1 YFAVGAKTLAP
12 DTTPPTIA
20 SFSPEGTVAEKRPLI
35 IVKYSD
41 DVAIDTLRV
50 RLLVD
55 NVDVTALA
63 TINSTALTYRPGAD
77 LSEGTHSVYF
87 EVTDTS
93 GNKAT
98 KSWSFI
104 IADITPPVISAV
116 SPANNSVLTTK
127 SVTISASYS
136 DNVAID
142 VSSVVLKVDNVD
154 VTSRATVT
162 STGVTYSTTL
172 EEGTHTVALTV
183 KDTSGNTATA
193 TWSFAIRLPVV
204 DTLPPTITIVS
215 PANNSVLTT
224 KSVTISASYSDNVA
238 IDVSSV
244 VLKVDN
250 VDVTSRATVTSTG
263 VTYSTTLEE
272 GTHTVALTVKDT
284 SGNTATA
291 TWSFAIRLPVDYTP
305 YIVGAVVLIV
315 VIVAIFVL
323 LRKKK

>member
-1 YFAVGAKTLAP
+1 M
-12 DTTPPTIA
+12 
-20 SFSPEGTVAEKRPLI
+20 
-35 IVKYSD
+35 
-41 DVAIDTLRV
+41 
-50 RLLVD
+50 
-55 NVDVTALA
+55 
-63 TINSTALTYRPGAD
+63 
-77 LSEGTHSVYF
+77 
-87 EVTDTS
+87 
-93 GNKAT
+93 
-98 KSWSFI
+98 
-104 IADITPPVISAV
+104 
-116 SPANNSVLTTK
+116 
-127 SVTISASYS
+127 
-136 DNVAID
+136 
-142 VSSVVLKVDNVD
+142 
-154 VTSRATVT
+154 
-162 STGVTYSTTL
+162 
-172 EEGTHTVALTV
+172 
-183 KDTSGNTATA
+183 
-193 TWSFAIRLPVV
+193 
-204 DTLPPTITIVS
+204 DTLPPTITIAS